1 MEIGFSD
8 IVLDYAAGSRA
19 LDGVS
24 LTIPAG
30 QICVVLGPSG
40 AGKSSLLR
48 CVVGLERPTSG
59 MFMLDGETIGT
70 HRSRT
75 LASRIGM
82 VHQDFALVGRASV
95 AENII
100 SGALPAVPLWRA
112 LLGRYKE
119 EHLARAVS
127 LVEAVGLDHSFLSRR
142 ASTLSGG
149 QQQRIGVARA
159 CMLDPAILIAD
170 EPVASLDP
178 QTSTE
183 IMALLCDRARAS
195 GATLLCSLHQVDLAQ
210 RFADRIIA
218 LRAGRIVFD
227 GAPETLGADAL
238 AAIFGA
244 SRPRTGAD
252 AVRAA
257 A

>member
-8 IVLDYAAGSRA
+8 IVLDYAGGVRA

-48 CVVGLERPTSG
+48 CVIGLERPTAG
-59 MFMLDGETIGT
+59 TLTLGGETIGT
-70 HRSRT
+70 RRRRA

-95 AENII
+95 AANIV

-112 LLGRYKE
+112 LIGRYNE
-119 EHLARAVS
+119 EHRARAVA
-127 LVEAVGLDHSFLSRR
+127 LVEAVGLDHSFLARR

-149 QQQRIGVARA
+149 QQQRVGVARA

-183 IMALLCDRARAS
+183 IMALLRGRARAS

-218 LRAGRIVFD
+218 LRGGRIVFD
-227 GAPETLGADAL
+227 GPPETLDADAL

-244 SRPRTGAD
+244 ARPRAGAD

>member
-8 IVLDYAAGSRA
+8 FVLDYAAGVRA

-48 CVVGLERPTSG
+48 AVIGLEHPTSG
-59 MFMLDGETIGT
+59 TLTLDGEAVRRRR
-70 HRSRT
+70 HPA

-95 AENII
+95 AANII

-112 LLGRYKE
+112 LAGRYPAA
-119 EHLARAVS
+119 HRARAVA
-127 LVEAVGLDHSFLSRR
+127 LVNAVGLDDSFLARR

-149 QQQRIGVARA
+149 QQQRVGVARA
-159 CMLDPAILIAD
+159 CMLDPSILIAD

-178 QTSTE
+178 QTSIE
-183 IMALLCDRARAS
+183 IMALLRDRAHAS
-195 GATLLCSLHQVDLAQ
+195 GATLLCSLHQVDLAR
-210 RFADRIIA
+210 RFADRIVA
-218 LRAGRIVFD
+218 LRGGRIVFD
-227 GAPETLGADAL
+227 GTPDLLGPDAL
-238 AAIFGA
+238 AAIFGPPM
-244 SRPRTGAD
+244 RRTGSD